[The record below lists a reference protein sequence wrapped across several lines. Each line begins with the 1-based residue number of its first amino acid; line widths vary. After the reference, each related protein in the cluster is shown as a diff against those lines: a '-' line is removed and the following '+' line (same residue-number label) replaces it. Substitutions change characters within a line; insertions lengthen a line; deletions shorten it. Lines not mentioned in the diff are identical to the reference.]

1 MLNRRILRLETERLY
16 TLFAVLLGITAWLF
30 REMERR
36 QALRER
42 DDKERREYEDQ
53 KLSELS
59 EAALGHRERS
69 AMVRSGIGL
78 LATAATIIVG
88 VGVLYQI
95 GAFG

>member
-1 MLNRRILRLETERLY
+1 MKERTNILFLIASAIGLY
-16 TLFAVLLGITAWLF
+16 TY
-30 REMERR
+30 RELERR
-36 QALRER
+36 QRLEEARQ
-42 DDKERREYEDQ
+42 DKRREWVDEQ
-53 KLSELS
+53 LSDLQ

-95 GAFG
+95 GVFG

>member
-1 MLNRRILRLETERLY
+1 MTRN
-16 TLFAVLLGITAWLF
+16 AA
-30 REMERR
+30 
-36 QALRER
+36 
-42 DDKERREYEDQ
+42 EYEDQ